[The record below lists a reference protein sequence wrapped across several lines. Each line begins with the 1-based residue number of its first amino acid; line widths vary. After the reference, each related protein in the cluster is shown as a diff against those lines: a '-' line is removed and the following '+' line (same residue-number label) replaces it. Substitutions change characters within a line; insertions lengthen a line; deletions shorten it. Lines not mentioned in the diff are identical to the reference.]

1 MPEPVNNTHSQF
13 EYDIC
18 LSFAGEDRAYVK
30 QVADALRTRGIRVF
44 YDEYERSQLWGKN
57 LYTHLDDVYRRMA
70 QYCIIF
76 ISEHYAQKLWT
87 NHERESAQA
96 RAFSASEEYLLPVR
110 FDDTAIPGIRPTTGY
125 IDLRATSPK
134 ELADLIAEKLGH
146 ICRTAVFIDGD
157 WLLGV
162 ARHVRMSV
170 DFKGLIQAL
179 RTNFGDDTPVRIHL
193 SDFGGPVRADRH
205 IARLESYGYS
215 VDAARS
221 SGKNRAFASKGFDV
235 RLAVRAAGLPEH
247 FRTLV
252 LLSGDSDF
260 VPLIEQAKASGRNTV
275 LITCDGYAS
284 TAVREAADRVIT
296 LNEVLPGWSA
306 G

>member
-1 MPEPVNNTHSQF
+1 LSAGSGEQQF
-13 EYDIC
+13 QYDVC

-30 QVADALRTRGIRVF
+30 QVADALQARGIRVF

-57 LYTHLDDVYRRMA
+57 LYIHLDDVYRRMA
-70 QYCIIF
+70 RYCIVF
-76 ISEHYAQKLWT
+76 ISEHYAEKLWT

-125 IDLRATSPK
+125 IDLRATSPE
-134 ELADLIAEKLGH
+134 ELAGLIAEKLGR
-146 ICRTAVFIDGD
+146 IGRVAVFIDGD
-157 WLLGV
+157 WLLGF
-162 ARHVRMSV
+162 ARHIRVSV

-179 RTNFGDDTPVRIHL
+179 RTNFGTDTPVRIQL
-193 SDFGGPVRADRH
+193 SDFGGSVQA
-205 IARLESYGYS
+205 ARRITELETDGYL
-215 VDAARS
+215 VDAVKT
-221 SGKNRAFASKGFDV
+221 SGKNRVWASKGFDV

-275 LITCDGYAS
+275 LIVCKSHAS
-284 TAVREAADRVIT
+284 GALCEAADRVIS
-296 LNEVLPGWSA
+296 LNNVLPGWRA
-306 G
+306 T